1 MSSNRLDLRL
11 LSGGQLEQIEETTYR
26 LLEEV
31 GISLD
36 YDKAREMLAGHGC
49 HVRNNRVL
57 IPRDTVHWALSN
69 LKNDPVYRSA
79 DGARE
84 FRLGDGQIRT
94 HNSGGDP
101 FTLDLYTGKRR
112 QATVQDVADAARLL
126 DALPNLDV
134 VIPLYGPQDV
144 PEQMLALASYRAV
157 LDNTKKPCGGAAADK
172 PEDVRYTLAMA
183 KACCGGEE
191 AFRKRPTISISVSP
205 VSPLRFTQEGTAAIM
220 AVAESGAPFH
230 SLPAPSLGA
239 TSPITMAAALA
250 QQHAE
255 VLASFVIV
263 AATKPGATVMYCSR
277 ISPIDLRTAVS
288 TWGGPEIGLSGACA
302 TQLAHHIGFACD
314 AYGLS
319 TSSAKL
325 DPQYGYE
332 CFNNAVIPALA
343 GTDIL
348 SGIGGMESGLTAS
361 PVAAVIGDEMAGLI
375 KHVVKGV
382 AVDQETLAFDVMKDV
397 ILGGDVFLGQLHTVQ
412 QMRKGAIWV
421 PSVSE
426 REIGTS
432 EDPEFGLIARATR
445 RAKEIMATHKVEPLP
460 DDVSRQLD
468 EIMEDARRE
477 LVAG

>member
-1 MSSNRLDLRL
+1 MPSNHLEFRFLPEDQLD
-11 LSGGQLEQIEETTYR
+11 QIEETAYR

-31 GISLD
+31 GLSLD
-36 YDKAREMLAGHGC
+36 HNRARDMLVGRGC
-49 HVRNNRVL
+49 RVEKNRVL
-57 IPRDTVHWALSN
+57 IPRETVQWALAN

-79 DGARE
+79 DGTRE
-84 FRLGDGQIRT
+84 LRLGDGQVRT

-101 FTLDLYTGKRR
+101 FTIDLCTGKRR
-112 QATVQDVADAARLL
+112 QATVQDIADAARLL
-126 DALPNLDV
+126 DALPNVDV
-134 VIPLYGPQDV
+134 IIPLYGPQDV
-144 PEQMLALASYRAV
+144 PQQMLALASYRAV
-157 LDNTKKPCGGAAADK
+157 LDNTRKPCGGAAADK
-172 PEDVRYTLAMA
+172 PEDVRYAVAMA
-183 KACCGGEE
+183 AACCGGEK
-191 AFRKRPTISISVSP
+191 AFVQRPTISISVSP
-205 VSPLRFTQEGTAAIM
+205 VSPLRFTKEGTAAIM

-263 AATKPGATVMYCSR
+263 AATRPGATVMYCSR

-288 TWGGPEIGLSGACA
+288 TWGGPEIGMSGACA
-302 TQLAHHIGFACD
+302 TQLAHRIGFACD

-332 CFNNAVIPALA
+332 CFANAVIPALA

-361 PVAAVIGDEMAGLI
+361 PVAAVIGDEIVGMI
-375 KHVVKGV
+375 KHIVGGV
-382 AVDQETLAFDVMKDV
+382 TVNEATLAFEVMNDV
-397 ILGGDVFLGQLHTVQ
+397 ILSGDVFLGQMHTVQ

-421 PSVSE
+421 PAISE

-432 EDPEFGLIARATR
+432 DDPESGVLARATR
-445 RAKEIMATHKVEPLP
+445 RAREIMATHIVEPLP

-468 EIMEDARRE
+468 DIMEDARRE
-477 LVAG
+477 LIVD